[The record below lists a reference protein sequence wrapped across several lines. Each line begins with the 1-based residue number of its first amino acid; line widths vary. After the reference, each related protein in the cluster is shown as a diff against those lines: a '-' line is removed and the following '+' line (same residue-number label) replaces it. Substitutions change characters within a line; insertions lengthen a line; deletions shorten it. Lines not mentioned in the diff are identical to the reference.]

1 MNKTLEEFKDRLRIG
16 DKVSVAVSG
25 VADDGK
31 VRRKWIEGIVIH
43 KSEHVFM
50 MKLKNGS
57 RTTFQYSEYPGSL
70 PYFLHE
76 PWLLQNRKDAS
87 SRFSLKTFH
96 WSAWLKR

>member
-50 MKLKNGS
+50 MK
-57 RTTFQYSEYPGSL
+57 TEAE
-70 PYFLHE
+70 LH
-76 PWLLQNRKDAS
+76 S
-87 SRFSLKTFH
+87 STANIQR
-96 WSAWLKR
+96 